1 MQNRPPTPHPMP
13 YRGHADFP
21 KSLSWLLWPV
31 VRKWTS
37 EISVPRGQ
45 AGCLNLFARNIHEW
59 EFFFLGT
66 CSSPGQVLAVCFLLH
81 YNFNRTTV
89 ATQKHA
95 SDTFKPRAHELS
107 GQALPSTLLCQV
119 PSPPRARCANACSH
133 WMMKALHPGIF

>member
-45 AGCLNLFARNIHEW
+45 AGCLDLFARNIHEW
-59 EFFFLGT
+59 EFFFSGLVLHLDKCLLFAFCCTIISTGQPSPLKSMLLT
-66 CSSPGQVLAVCFLLH
+66 HLNPVPMSCQGKRFPPPSSAKSPVH
-81 YNFNRTTV
+81 
-89 ATQKHA
+89 
-95 SDTFKPRAHELS
+95 HELDV
-107 GQALPSTLLCQV
+107 QMLALI
-119 PSPPRARCANACSH
+119 
-133 WMMKALHPGIF
+133 G